1 MDADGLRSAIAQT
14 FDNVPMQIMEKQQ
27 ISPAN
32 LTGRSTA
39 FLRTFQPS
47 LATIDGSKKEV
58 LALGIFFV
66 NGSIEP
72 QVIWKLIGEI
82 LDQDFMVISRASRAR
97 RGATVWTGFVVVT
110 NLAAVVAPAL
120 IGEDFAN
127 VFTSWREIV
136 RCGLGL
142 WGHRIVSLGTI
153 EYEPHS
159 NFHC

>member
-1 MDADGLRSAIAQT
+1 MALKVSNEDLDDFYRT
-14 FDNVPMQIMEKQQ
+14 DD
-27 ISPAN
+27 
-32 LTGRSTA
+32 TGRVE
-39 FLRTFQPS
+39 S
-47 LATIDGSKKEV
+47 L
-58 LALGIFFV
+58 
-66 NGSIEP
+66 
-72 QVIWKLIGEI
+72 
-82 LDQDFMVISRASRAR
+82 
-97 RGATVWTGFVVVT
+97 WTGFVVVT